1 MDLEMVLNE
10 LSLHPLAT
18 DVYEAHQRMNTL
30 IQTMAVAT
38 KSGVKKT
45 LRTNSSFLHEELA
58 PGYPVIKWLNDIDV
72 DRDTRRFLK
81 TLVTKTPF
89 LVDITES
96 STLDSFD
103 LSDYFWQKKQAVGLG
118 VAFLLDALAL
128 SLSSDPCWLENHLE
142 LQIHQLGDDGEI
154 IDVSERVPHASIPDH
169 VQTHL
174 PWITKQ
180 KHTNMQTDIHDG
192 QDICRRR
199 EDLFPHIYFGAD
211 YEAQLRQLTP
221 GHIMLRSV
229 ITRLY
234 ELENYCSSWLDGP
247 FDPYQIV
254 SKVTS
259 ESIITLEMYRKEHTF
274 QDHSGSLRIFSWH
287 VRLTPNE
294 WRLYFDP
301 LSSERKVVVGYV
313 GKHLP
318 TKLYPS

>member
-10 LSLHPLAT
+10 LSLHPLST
-18 DVYEAHQRMNTL
+18 NVYGAHQRMEVL
-30 IQTMAVAT
+30 IQTIREAT
-38 KSGVKKT
+38 KAGVKRI
-45 LRTNSSFLHEELA
+45 LRTSNDLTSEELA
-58 PGYPVIKWLNDIDV
+58 PGYPVAKWLNDQEV
-72 DRDTRRFLK
+72 NRDLQRLFL
-81 TLVTKTPF
+81 LVRTKYPLLTG
-89 LVDITES
+89 VAE
-96 STLDSFD
+96 DSILEEFD
-103 LSDYFWQKKQAVGLG
+103 LSDYFWKDKQAVGLG

-128 SLSSDPCWLENHLE
+128 SLSSDPCWLESHLE

-180 KHTNMQTDIHDG
+180 KHTNMQSDIHEG

-259 ESIITLEMYRKEHTF
+259 ESAITLEMYRKEHTF
-274 QDHSGSLRIFSWH
+274 LDHCGSLHIFSWH

-301 LSSERKVVVGYV
+301 LSSERKIVIGYV

-318 TKLYPS
+318 TMLYPH